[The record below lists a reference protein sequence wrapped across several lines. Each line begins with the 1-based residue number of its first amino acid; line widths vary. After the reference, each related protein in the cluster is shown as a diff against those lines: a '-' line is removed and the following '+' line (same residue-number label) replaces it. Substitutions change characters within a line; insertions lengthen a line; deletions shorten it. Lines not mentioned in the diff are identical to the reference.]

1 MHVETGRWHW
11 DMLKELKGAATAVMW
26 ASKVWQGWKER
37 PFSLGGFRGPV
48 QKLVV
53 IASRH

>member
-1 MHVETGRWHW
+1 
-11 DMLKELKGAATAVMW
+11 MLKELKGAATTGMW

-37 PFSLGGFRGPV
+37 AFSLEGFRGPV